1 MPEKKR
7 EQLLI
12 ALKEGPKRFTDL
24 LRISGLSNM
33 GLTKALR
40 DFVEEGLVAKLPSG
54 EYVLTEKGKAAVAKM
69 ALSELLEKLIL
80 EKGAEAVEE
89 ELRLL
94 REVDELER
102 HLSLQYLYAAAALL
116 ENATGDH
123 PFLHSRASYLRH
135 LIESHIKRWE
145 FTFQSARE
153 LLSKLEPLQSYK
165 DRPRP
170 EKPPRSYRVWPPTPP
185 PETLRLEMAVKM
197 RKAEQAER
205 VRNAEQALQQVK
217 LDALTEAERKVA
229 LELSSLYE
237 EIKKRLEPL

>member
-1 MPEKKR
+1 VVVKNLNKSLNYTCSVPEKKR

-40 DFVEEGLVAKLPSG
+40 DFIEEGLVAKLPSG
-54 EYVLTEKGKAAVAKM
+54 EYVLTEKGKAMVAKM
-69 ALSELLEKLIL
+69 ALSEVLEKLIL

-116 ENATGDH
+116 LEASSDY
-123 PFLHSRASYLRH
+123 PFLHSRARYLYH
-135 LIESHIKRWE
+135 LIESHVKRWN
-145 FTFQSARE
+145 FTFQSAKE
-153 LLSKLEPLQSYK
+153 LLSKLEP
-165 DRPRP
+165 PRFYTGWPSP
-170 EKPPRSYRVWPPTPP
+170 EM
-185 PETLRLEMAVKM
+185 LRLEK
-197 RKAEQAER
+197 EER
-205 VRNAEQALQQVK
+205 VRKAEQALQQVK
-217 LDALTEAERKVA
+217 LNALTEAERKVA
-229 LELSSLYE
+229 LELSSLHE
-237 EIKKRLEPL
+237 EIKKKFEPR